1 MFYLFN
7 VLNSDIRILELL
19 LILWTFPMNTDLE
32 ITSMRD
38 SAELVVGVL
47 KSLANT
53 DRLLILCHLAQ
64 QELNV
69 SQIEQITDI
78 KQPTL
83 SQQLMM
89 LRKSDVVTTRRDG
102 KQIYYS
108 IKDANLVEV
117 LNTLYQLYCHPSLK
131 H

>member
-1 MFYLFN
+1 
-7 VLNSDIRILELL
+7 
-19 LILWTFPMNTDLE
+19 MNTDLE

-117 LNTLYQLYCHPSLK
+117 LNFNALITKCCSCTNKKLK
-131 H
+131 Q

>member
-1 MFYLFN
+1 
-7 VLNSDIRILELL
+7 
-19 LILWTFPMNTDLE
+19 MNTGLE

-38 SAELVVGVL
+38 SAEVVVSIL

-53 DRLLILCHLAQ
+53 DRLLILCHLSQ

-69 SQIEQITDI
+69 SQIEEITDI

-89 LRKSDVVTTRRDG
+89 LRKSDVVNTRRDG

-108 IKDANLVEV
+108 IKDERMIEV
-117 LNTLYQLYCHPSLK
+117 LNTLYSLYCSKPRL
-131 H
+131 

>member
-1 MFYLFN
+1 MSQSFQIDAMRA
-7 VLNSDIRILELL
+7 SA
-19 LILWTFPMNTDLE
+19 TD
-32 ITSMRD
+32 
-38 SAELVVGVL
+38 VVSIL

-53 DRLLILCHLAQ
+53 DRLLILCHLVQ

-69 SQIEQITDI
+69 SQIEEQTKIT
-78 KQPTL
+78 QPTL

>member
-1 MFYLFN
+1 
-7 VLNSDIRILELL
+7 
-19 LILWTFPMNTDLE
+19 
-32 ITSMRD
+32 MRD
-38 SAELVVGVL
+38 SAEVVVSIL

-53 DRLLILCHLAQ
+53 DRLLILCHLSQ

-69 SQIEQITDI
+69 SQIEEITDI

-89 LRKSDVVTTRRDG
+89 LRKSDVVNTRRDG

-108 IKDANLVEV
+108 IKDERMIEV
-117 LNTLYQLYCHPSLK
+117 LNTLSLYTTKIDNSLK
-131 H
+131 

>member
-1 MFYLFN
+1 MSQSFQIDAMRA
-7 VLNSDIRILELL
+7 SA
-19 LILWTFPMNTDLE
+19 TD
-32 ITSMRD
+32 
-38 SAELVVGVL
+38 VVSIL

-53 DRLLILCHLAQ
+53 DRLLILCHLVQ

-69 SQIEQITDI
+69 SQIEEQTKIT
-78 KQPTL
+78 QPTL

-108 IKDANLVEV
+108 IKDANLVQV
-117 LNTLYQLYCHPSLK
+117 LNTLYQLYCNQSYK
-131 H
+131 

>member
-1 MFYLFN
+1 MTTHP
-7 VLNSDIRILELL
+7 ELA
-19 LILWTFPMNTDLE
+19 TVQAA
-32 ITSMRD
+32 
-38 SAELVVGVL
+38 AEVVVTVL

-53 DRLLILCHLAQ
+53 DRLIILCHLAE

-69 SQIEQITDI
+69 SQIEHITQI

-108 IKDANLVEV
+108 IKDQHILTV
-117 LNTLYQLYCHPSLK
+117 LQTLQQLYCPELNT
-131 H
+131 

>member
-1 MFYLFN
+1 
-7 VLNSDIRILELL
+7 
-19 LILWTFPMNTDLE
+19 MNQSFQIDAMRASATD
-32 ITSMRD
+32 
-38 SAELVVGVL
+38 VVSLL

-53 DRLLILCHLAQ
+53 DRLLILCHLVQ

-69 SQIEQITDI
+69 SQIEEQTKIT
-78 KQPTL
+78 QPTL

-108 IKDANLVEV
+108 IKDPKLSLI
-117 LNTLYQLYCHPSLK
+117 LNTLYDLYCPHL
-131 H
+131 

>member
-1 MFYLFN
+1 
-7 VLNSDIRILELL
+7 
-19 LILWTFPMNTDLE
+19 MNTGLE

-38 SAELVVGVL
+38 SAEVVVSIL

-53 DRLLILCHLAQ
+53 DRLLILCHLSQ

-69 SQIEQITDI
+69 SQIEEITHI

-89 LRKSDVVTTRRDG
+89 LRKSDVVNTRRDG

-108 IKDANLVEV
+108 IKDERMIEV
-117 LNTLYQLYCHPSLK
+117 LNTLYSLYCPKPHL
-131 H
+131 

>member
-1 MFYLFN
+1 
-7 VLNSDIRILELL
+7 
-19 LILWTFPMNTDLE
+19 MNIDLE
-32 ITSMRD
+32 ITTMRD

-69 SQIEQITDI
+69 SQIEEITDI

-108 IKDANLVEV
+108 IKDANLVQV
-117 LNTLYQLYCHPSLK
+117 LNTLYQLYCNQSYK
-131 H
+131 

>member
-1 MFYLFN
+1 
-7 VLNSDIRILELL
+7 
-19 LILWTFPMNTDLE
+19 MNTDLE
-32 ITSMRD
+32 ITTMRD

-69 SQIEQITDI
+69 SQIEEITDI

-89 LRKSDVVTTRRDG
+89 LRKSDVVSTRRDG

-108 IKDANLVEV
+108 IKDANLVQV
-117 LNTLYQLYCHPSLK
+117 INTLYQLYCPQSYK
-131 H
+131 

>member
-1 MFYLFN
+1 
-7 VLNSDIRILELL
+7 
-19 LILWTFPMNTDLE
+19 MNTDLE

-131 H
+131 Y

>member
-1 MFYLFN
+1 M
-7 VLNSDIRILELL
+7 NS
-19 LILWTFPMNTDLE
+19 DLE
-32 ITSMRD
+32 ISNMRD
-38 SAELVVGVL
+38 SANVVVGVL

-64 QELNV
+64 MELNV
-69 SQIEQITDI
+69 SEIEQITQI
-78 KQPTL
+78 NQPTL

-108 IKDANLVEV
+108 IKDQNLITV
-117 LNTLYQLYCHPSLK
+117 LQTLYELYCTTSK
-131 H
+131 KNFEI